1 MSFARYRERADLR
14 HSVEVM
20 ADLGLVY
27 VQSKAADGT
36 YQYRMEPDIDIICHF
51 DGKILKKMYVI
62 DDFNSSDEVFVLIVD
77 YISRISQVV

>member
-1 MSFARYRERADLR
+1 MYFVLYRERADLR

-36 YQYRMEPDIDIICHF
+36 YQYHMEPDIDIICHF
-51 DGKILKKMYVI
+51 DGKIFNQNQMYKI
-62 DDFNSSDEVFVLIVD
+62 FSAAGYCFNSVKPPCFLNLSL
-77 YISRISQVV
+77 